1 MLIKYQNLHVR
12 VSIKSCN
19 PKEFQR
25 LTGARPSAYKLPFK
39 ALHNLIDA
47 GVSCNACVSVSF
59 SDAQRIKSVE
69 GKLES
74 IHFGIIKSREL
85 EKLKL
90 FQKVRNRLES
100 EGLVANHGV
109 SFSL

>member
-1 MLIKYQNLHVR
+1 M
-12 VSIKSCN
+12 SIKACN
-19 PKEFQR
+19 PVEFHR
-25 LTGARPSAYKLPFK
+25 LTGARPSAYQLPFR
-39 ALHNLIDA
+39 ALQHLIKA
-47 GVSCNACVSVSF
+47 GVSCNAFVSVSF

-90 FQKVRNRLES
+90 FQKVRNRLGS